1 MNIIHF
7 YARYLRESH
16 NWNREREVTR
26 NGVMTF
32 ANWWREDPH
41 KNWFARF
48 IDAGSKDPER
58 RIRFYSIFGPYSKLK
73 EDFDGV
79 KIFFSGENLEQPISH
94 RILKTDPIED
104 RIWADRRKLYG
115 NYGAGDVDL
124 AIGFG
129 NREEDSLMGFEGS
142 RKTKYIR
149 FPLWLTY
156 VFDPDC
162 THDDI
167 KRTIDKINAVRSTGR
182 KDTLLL
188 ASHDFWGTRSDILK
202 SLEGVCDI
210 SIAGKWRNNTKEL
223 WEDYDNDKNKYLSEF
238 KFNICPENV
247 DAPGYVTEKIF
258 DAFKCGAIPIYQ
270 GCLGKPEPDVINT
283 DAVLLWDF
291 DGDNSD
297 TISLIK
303 RLNSDN
309 VYYDN
314 FVSQPK
320 FKPDAAE
327 YVVACMDEL
336 RRSFDQLI

>member
-7 YARYLRESH
+7 YVRYLRETR

-41 KNWFARF
+41 KNWLARF
-48 IDAGSKDPER
+48 IDAGEREPER
-58 RIRFYSIFGPYSKLK
+58 RIRFYSIFGPYSKLE
-73 EDFDGV
+73 EDFDGA
-79 KIFFSGENLEQPISH
+79 KIFFTGENLEEPVKH

-104 RIWADRRKLYG
+104 RIWADRRKMYG

-129 NREEDSLMGFEGS
+129 NREADSLLGFEGS
-142 RKTKYIR
+142 RKTRYVR

-156 VFDPDC
+156 VFEPDC

-167 KRTIDKINAVRSTGR
+167 KNTIDEINAARSTGK
-182 KDTLLL
+182 KDTMLL

-210 SIAGKWRNNTKEL
+210 SIAGKWRNNTREL
-223 WEDYDNDKNKYLSEF
+223 WDDYDNDKNKYLSEF
-238 KFNICPENV
+238 RFNICPENV

-270 GCLGKPEPDVINT
+270 GSLGMPEPNVINT

-291 DGDNSD
+291 DGDNSE

-303 RLNSDN
+303 KLNSDN

-314 FVSQPK
+314 FIAQPK
-320 FKPDAAE
+320 FKQDAAE
-327 YVVACMDEL
+327 YVIACMDEL
-336 RRSFDQLI
+336 RQSFDRLI